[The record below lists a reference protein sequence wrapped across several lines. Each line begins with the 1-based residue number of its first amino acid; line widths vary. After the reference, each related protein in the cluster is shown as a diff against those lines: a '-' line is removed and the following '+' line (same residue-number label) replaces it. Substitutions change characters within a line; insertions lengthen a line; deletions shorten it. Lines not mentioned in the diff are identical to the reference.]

1 MRARRGWGVINHPMN
16 RNPVRAAHHPLLP
29 TRAALDRATMSLI
42 YWNGGADTP
51 DCRAA
56 PQFPASFL
64 NFKALLR
71 VAPVLLPGGQAR
83 ARCDRAADALH

>member
-1 MRARRGWGVINHPMN
+1 
-16 RNPVRAAHHPLLP
+16 
-29 TRAALDRATMSLI
+29 MSLI